1 MPLDKKTLLD
11 AVKEAKSKS
20 GEKKFTQSVELI
32 LDIKE
37 IDMKSPEGRIQQVID
52 LPHVTGKPNK
62 ILVIATGELAL
73 KAKKANVDKVLEK
86 ADLEGLSGKK
96 KELRKLANTYDVFLS
111 EAPLMPLVGRNF
123 GPVLGPRGKLP
134 VPVPPNADI
143 ATLIKKHRK
152 TVVVRMRNQPIIQ
165 CAVGTADMKEEQVVD
180 NILAVLRVLEG
191 KLKRGLKNIKFA
203 FIKTSMGTP
212 VKIKP

>member
-11 AVKEAKSKS
+11 AVKEAKSRS
-20 GEKKFTQSVELI
+20 GEKKFNQTVELI

-37 IDMKSPEGRIQQVID
+37 IDMKSPEGKIQAVVD
-52 LPHVTGKPNK
+52 LPHVSGKPNK
-62 ILVIATGELAL
+62 ILVVASGELAL
-73 KAKKANVDKVLEK
+73 KAKQSKADNVIER
-86 ADLEGLSGKK
+86 ADLESYAGKK
-96 KELRKLANTYDVFLS
+96 KQLRKLANTYDVFLS
-111 EAPLMPLVGRNF
+111 EAPLMPLVGKIL

-143 ATLIKKHRK
+143 ATLITKHRK

-165 CAVGTADMKEEQVVD
+165 CAVGTADMKEEELVD
-180 NILAVLRVLEG
+180 NMQAVLRLVEG
-191 KLKRGLKNIKFA
+191 KLKRGLKNVKFA
-203 FIKTSMGTP
+203 FIKTSMGEP

>member
-11 AVKEAKSKS
+11 AVRDAKTKS

-37 IDMKSPEGRIQQVID
+37 IDMKSPEGKIQQVIE

-62 ILVIATGELAL
+62 ILVIATGELAMN
-73 KAKKANVDKVLEK
+73 AKKANVDKVMEK
-86 ADLEGLSGKK
+86 AELEGLSGKK

-111 EAPLMPLVGRNF
+111 EAPLMPLVGRTF

-134 VPVPPNADI
+134 VPVPPTADI
-143 ATLIKKHRK
+143 TGLVKKHRK

-165 CAVGTADMKEEQVVD
+165 CAIGTADMKEEEIVD
-180 NILAVLRVLEG
+180 NIQAVLRMLEG
-191 KLKRGLKNIKFA
+191 KLKRGLKNIKYA
-203 FIKTSMGTP
+203 FIKTSMGAP

>member
-11 AVKEAKSKS
+11 AIKQAKTQS
-20 GEKKFTQSVELI
+20 GEKKFNQSVELI

-52 LPHVTGKPNK
+52 LPHATGKPNK
-62 ILVIATGELAL
+62 ILVVASGELAL
-73 KAKKANVDKVLEK
+73 KAKQSK
-86 ADLEGLSGKK
+86 ADRVMERAELEGLAGNK
-96 KELRKLANTYDVFLS
+96 KELRKLASSFDVFLS
-111 EAPLMPLVGRNF
+111 EAPLMPSVGRIF

-143 ATLIKKHRK
+143 TSLIAKHRK

-165 CAVGTADMKEEQVVD
+165 CPVGTEDMKEEELVD
-180 NILAVLRVLEG
+180 NIQAVLRFLEG
-191 KLKRGLKNIKFA
+191 KLKRGLKNVKFA
-203 FIKTSMGTP
+203 FIKTSMGKP

>member
-52 LPHVTGKPNK
+52 LPYVTGKPNK

-73 KAKKANVDKVLEK
+73 NARKAKVDRVMEK
-86 ADLEGLSGKK
+86 ADLEGLAGKK
-96 KELRKLANTYDVFLS
+96 KELRKIANTYDVFLS

-134 VPVPPNADI
+134 VPVPPTADI

-165 CAVGTADMKEEQVVD
+165 CAVGTVDMKEEQIVD

>member
-11 AVKEAKSKS
+11 AIKQAKTQS
-20 GEKKFTQSVELI
+20 GEKKFNQSVELI

-52 LPHVTGKPNK
+52 LPHATGKPNK
-62 ILVIATGELAL
+62 ILVVASGELAL
-73 KAKKANVDKVLEK
+73 KAKQSK
-86 ADLEGLSGKK
+86 ADRVMERAELEGLAGNK
-96 KELRKLANTYDVFLS
+96 KELRKLASSFDVFLS
-111 EAPLMPLVGRNF
+111 EAPLMPSVGRIF

-143 ATLIKKHRK
+143 TSLIAKHRK

-165 CAVGTADMKEEQVVD
+165 CPVGTEDMKDEELVD
-180 NILAVLRVLEG
+180 NIQAVLRFLEG
-191 KLKRGLKNIKFA
+191 KLKRGLKNVKFA
-203 FIKTSMGTP
+203 FIKTSMGKP